1 MKKIVTTSITRH
13 LLLGSALMLVASSLP
28 ALGEFQEKTFLM
40 PRSIGTNKAM
50 EMAGWHEL
58 IYGMHNPDHADNRS
72 HVQVAPFYQHSVS
85 SAELGKY
92 FGVGNGSNTFTV
104 GDTTATGLIPVDLF
118 GALLI
123 HNNTGTPAAAAA
135 GTVTFAPKQE
145 VYGTRLDYLQLFKF
159 KKHSL
164 FFKASMPVVY
174 VSNDMGMTITGA
186 NTVTVG
192 STSWTLADFFA
203 GRVNVSATQSPEDQQ
218 SPLTAAKINGR
229 RSKTGVADLDLSV
242 GFRWS
247 HEEDRYLALSGLVT
261 VPTGN
266 RPHGEYLFEP
276 IYGNGHHVALGA
288 NVDAGA
294 KLWDHKHASISLHG
308 GMQYRYLFEATEV
321 RTASVQGIVNDGG
334 PLVKLAHYALAA
346 KNGQQNQPLFP
357 LANVLT
363 RDMRVKPGSQLEGLL
378 DLSFQN
384 KHFVI
389 DLGYNMFWKDQES
402 AWLKKGLEE
411 GIYGVAKN
419 NYDATELF
427 NSTNPA
433 QKPLV
438 ALLSNKFINGDTAK
452 TPAPFTHKVFGSVGY
467 KCSCESVSSFLG
479 LGGSYEFVDSNAA
492 IENYALWA
500 KLCLSF

>member
-104 GDTTATGLIPVDLF
+104 GDVKATLPTDLN
-118 GALLI
+118 GGLLI
-123 HNNTGTPAAAAA
+123 HENGGSLAA

-203 GRVNVSATQSPEDQQ
+203 GRVNVSAAQSAANQQ

-294 KLWDHKHASISLHG
+294 KLWDHKNASISLHG

-321 RTASVQGIVNDGG
+321 RTASAQGIVNDGG

-411 GIYGVAKN
+411 GVYGVVFADKDLKN
-419 NYDATELF
+419 VIRAADDFL
-427 NSTNPA
+427 
-433 QKPLV
+433 
-438 ALLSNKFINGDTAK
+438 TAK
-452 TPAPFTHKVFGSVGY
+452 AVQIDIAASKTPSPFTHKVFGSMG
-467 KCSCESVSSFLG
+467 CIFHGSQASTLFL

-492 IENYALWA
+492 IENYALWGKIA
-500 KLCLSF
+500 CSW